1 MTNLL
6 KNSLIIFFFFLNSNA
21 YAYLD
26 PYSGSLILSFL
37 AGIFSFVVIFFK
49 RLKNFFSSFFYSSK
63 KNKDDKTIK

>member
-1 MTNLL
+1 MSNLL
-6 KNSLIIFFFFLNSNA
+6 KNSLIIFFFLNSNA

-26 PYSGSLILSFL
+26 PYSGSLILSFF

-49 RLKNFFSSFFYSSK
+49 KLKNFFSSFFYSSK

>member
-1 MTNLL
+1 MSNLL
-6 KNSLIIFFFFLNSNA
+6 KNSLIIFFFLNSNA

-26 PYSGSLILSFL
+26 PYTGSLILSFL

-49 RLKNFFSSFFYSSK
+49 KLKNFFSSFFYRSR